1 MGRLRGVTTAAATV
15 SPPMRLRRVPLI
27 AQFYGIDFM
36 NAHFRTAE
44 MPSRRSGREH
54 DLPW

>member
-54 DLPW
+54 DIPW